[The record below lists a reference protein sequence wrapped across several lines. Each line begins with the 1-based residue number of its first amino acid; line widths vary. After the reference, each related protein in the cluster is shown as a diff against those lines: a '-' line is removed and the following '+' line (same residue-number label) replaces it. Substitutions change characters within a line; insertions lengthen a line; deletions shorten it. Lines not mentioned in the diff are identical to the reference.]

1 MNSHPES
8 RSNDSSSNHRSIAGI
23 TSEYFSIRVAINRY
37 FSPIWSFYIKTDQW
51 EKRHNNNEHN
61 TMKRERQREKKNHKH
76 MHTEWF
82 VIHHIIQRIPAQ
94 EHHQQH
100 THTKHTGSGRRANTR
115 GCPRV
120 VRHSLHTHHT
130 VHRRGTCWG
139 AKQAKQPKNTPSITQ
154 HTIQPATNITIMCV
168 SKAGFTNARV
178 HIYAQHRIVVM

>member
-1 MNSHPES
+1 MGKETQQQ
-8 RSNDSSSNHRSIAGI
+8 R
-23 TSEYFSIRVAINRY
+23 T
-37 FSPIWSFYIKTDQW
+37 Q
-51 EKRHNNNEHN
+51 HNEE
-61 TMKRERQREKKNHKH
+61 RETERKKNHKH

-130 VHRRGTCWG
+130 VHRRGTC
-139 AKQAKQPKNTPSITQ
+139 
-154 HTIQPATNITIMCV
+154 
-168 SKAGFTNARV
+168 
-178 HIYAQHRIVVM
+178 

>member
-61 TMKRERQREKKNHKH
+61 TMKRDRQREKKNHKH

-100 THTKHTGSGRRANTR
+100 IHTHTQSTQAVAGGQ
-115 GCPRV
+115 
-120 VRHSLHTHHT
+120 THA
-130 VHRRGTCWG
+130 V
-139 AKQAKQPKNTPSITQ
+139 
-154 HTIQPATNITIMCV
+154 
-168 SKAGFTNARV
+168 ARV
-178 HIYAQHRIVVM
+178 LCATHSTHIIRSIAVVHVEEPNKQSSQRTHQASHSTQFNQRPILLLCVYRKQVSQMRACTYMHNTE